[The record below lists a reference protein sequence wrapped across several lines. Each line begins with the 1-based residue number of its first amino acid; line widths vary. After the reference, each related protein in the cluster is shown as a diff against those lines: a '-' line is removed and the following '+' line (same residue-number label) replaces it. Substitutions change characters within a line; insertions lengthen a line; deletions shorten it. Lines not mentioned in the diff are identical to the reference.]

1 MKNHINLKLI
11 LKSIL
16 CSLLATLV
24 SVSPVSAMPNEA
36 TLDFYDLNDIFY
48 YDPTG
53 ADPTGIFGFDC
64 IGSNN
69 TTGSGITIIGDS
81 ITEGATDD
89 ISKLLSDAQ
98 IYAKWNKKFGS
109 VGDDPKAPDSEP
121 DSTTGGPSGFSI
133 VKYLLDQGTL
143 GSTVVYAL
151 GTNNSLTSTQVN
163 DLLELLQNRTIFF
176 ISNYKLEEGQK
187 NTTYAQNNELF
198 ATAAQNANVSVIPWA
213 TEVAKD
219 PGKYISTQDKLN
231 VHPTAEGNKLFAEL
245 IDKYV
250 GGSTSVTAGP
260 NGSYTNYA
268 GDQIFTNHQIE
279 QLERSIPLYQKA
291 IEETNASQYGITW
304 QMLAAIHYKESSLGW
319 SNPKGY
325 NGKPSQGIFQ
335 LASYVSSHPNAF
347 PYTGQP
353 LSESEVVDQAKLAL
367 EVAIIPRAQNL
378 DLSTDSGVKKLFYG
392 YNGINSY
399 YKQKALSMGFSET
412 EANNGE
418 GSPYVMNR
426 YDAARDPSRKDTMDP
441 NWKGLYVTDGV
452 INTNATSVTF
462 GAFTV
467 YMALGGS
474 NGSTPGVPG
483 NLCIGGT
490 YIDSDGN
497 IITAG
502 GGISSGGLTFEQAK
516 ALMNDYT
523 SHPDYCGTYGL
534 YCDHRSSGGPLA
546 NCVTF
551 VQYFIKRFTSATIG
565 NLGHGGWVVS
575 SLTGQT
581 VHVGKYTY
589 RSNVNYSSQGF
600 TYGGFEP
607 RPFAIFSNT
616 ESTVYDNGV
625 PCGHTGV
632 VLGIDQANNKIY
644 IGQTGYGTSL
654 NSPFVTTIA
663 YDLDKYTN
671 GKHWY
676 AYTDGIVN
684 AAALSQAIGGN

>member
-1 MKNHINLKLI
+1 MKTFTHFKLI
-11 LKSIL
+11 LKTAL
-16 CSLLATLV
+16 CSLLATLIV
-24 SVSPVSAMPNEA
+24 VSPVSAKPDEA
-36 TLDFYDLNDIFY
+36 TLDFFDLNDIPY

-53 ADPTGIFGFDC
+53 ADPTGLFGFNC

-81 ITEGATDD
+81 ITASAKSA
-89 ISKLLSDAQ
+89 ISELLPDAQ
-98 IYAKWNKKFGS
+98 IYAQYSKQFGS
-109 VGDDPKAPDSEP
+109 LGDEPKAPDSEP
-121 DSTTGGPSGFSI
+121 DSNKGGPSGFSI

-151 GTNNSLTSTQVN
+151 GTNNSGLTTTQVN

-176 ISNYKLEEGQK
+176 ISNYKLEAGNK
-187 NTTYAQNNELF
+187 NTTYTNNNSKL
-198 ATAAQNANVSVIPWA
+198 AAAAQNSNVSVIPWA
-213 TEVAKD
+213 DEAAKD
-219 PGKYISTQDKLN
+219 PDAYISTSDGLN
-231 VHPTAEGNKLFAEL
+231 VHPTEEGKQLFAKL
-245 IDKYV
+245 IDQYV
-250 GGSTSVTAGP
+250 GGTTSVTAGP

-268 GDQIFTNHQIE
+268 GDRIFTDHQIE

-304 QMLAAIHYKESSLGW
+304 QILATIHYKETALGW
-319 SNPKGY
+319 ANPK
-325 NGKPSQGIFQ
+325 NGQGIFQ
-335 LASYVSSHPNAF
+335 LASYVSSHPGAF
-347 PYTGQP
+347 PHTGQA
-353 LSESEVVDQAKLAL
+353 LSESEVVEQAKLAL

-378 DLSTDSGVKKLFYG
+378 DLSTDGGVKKLFYG

-399 YKQKALSMGFSET
+399 YKQKALNMGFSET
-412 EANNGE
+412 QANNGE
-418 GSPYVMNR
+418 GSPYVMNK
-426 YDAARDPSRKDTMDP
+426 YDAARDPSREATMDP
-441 NWKGLYVTDGV
+441 NWRGLFVRDGV
-452 INTNATSVTF
+452 YNSGAVSQTF
-462 GAFTV
+462 GAYTV
-467 YMALGGS
+467 YVALGGS

-483 NLCIGGT
+483 DLCIGGT
-490 YIDSDGN
+490 YVDSNGN
-497 IITAG
+497 IVTAG

-516 ALMNDYT
+516 AFMNDYT
-523 SHPDYCGTYGL
+523 SHPEYCSTYGL
-534 YCDHRSSGGPLA
+534 YCSHGSSGGPLA